1 MPGSRERRRCAR
13 GGDRACARRSAATF
27 ACRPQRVRGRYGG
40 GGLRSAGGRAAVS
53 ERRNVNKD
61 RFEFGKNWRSFS
73 PLIDDEAILKA
84 EDRMASFLGSRDLSG
99 RTFLDIGC
107 GSGLHALVALRF
119 GAKEIVAIDVDPD
132 SVSTARALLERCWQG
147 PNKSVRHVS
156 VFDLDKEGF
165 GEFDIVYSWG
175 VLHHTG
181 NMNGAIEIAAKHVKP
196 GGLFAVALY
205 GKTPYCNLWKRIKR
219 WYVNASPAQQARAER
234 VYIQLFGFYL
244 LLRGKRLSTHIAG
257 YKRKRGMDFRHDV
270 RDWIGGYPY
279 ESIAPAE
286 LARSLTPLGF
296 DLVKQNVRK
305 RSGLFGSGND
315 EYLFRKRDA
324 SRMSPGRD
332 RPSSG

>member
-1 MPGSRERRRCAR
+1 MTR
-13 GGDRACARRSAATF
+13 
-27 ACRPQRVRGRYGG
+27 
-40 GGLRSAGGRAAVS
+40 
-53 ERRNVNKD
+53 D
-61 RFEFGKNWRSFS
+61 RFEFGKNWESFS
-73 PLIDDEAILKA
+73 PLIDEEAVRKA
-84 EDRMASFLGSRDLSG
+84 EDRMALFLGTRDLSG
-99 RTFLDIGC
+99 RTFLDVGC

-119 GAKEIVAIDVDPD
+119 GAKEVVAIDVDPD
-132 SVSTARALLERCWQG
+132 SVSTADTVLERNWPG
-147 PNKSVRHVS
+147 TNKTVRRVS
-156 VFDLDKEGF
+156 VFDLEKERF

-181 NMNGAIEIAAKHVKP
+181 DMNRAIETAAKHVKP

-234 VYIQLFGFYL
+234 TYIRLFGLYL

-279 ESIAPAE
+279 ESIAPRE
-286 LARSLTPLGF
+286 LARLLTPLGF
-296 DLVKQNVRK
+296 DLIRQNVRK

-315 EYLFRKRDA
+315 EYLFRRHDA
-324 SRMSPGRD
+324 ASNSRHP
-332 RPSSG
+332 

>member
-1 MPGSRERRRCAR
+1 MLF
-13 GGDRACARRSAATF
+13 RS
-27 ACRPQRVRGRYGG
+27 
-40 GGLRSAGGRAAVS
+40 
-53 ERRNVNKD
+53 
-61 RFEFGKNWRSFS
+61 
-73 PLIDDEAILKA
+73 
-84 EDRMASFLGSRDLSG
+84 
-99 RTFLDIGC
+99 
-107 GSGLHALVALRF
+107 
-119 GAKEIVAIDVDPD
+119 
-132 SVSTARALLERCWQG
+132 
-147 PNKSVRHVS
+147 
-156 VFDLDKEGF
+156 
-165 GEFDIVYSWG
+165 
-175 VLHHTG
+175 
-181 NMNGAIEIAAKHVKP
+181 
-196 GGLFAVALY
+196 
-205 GKTPYCNLWKRIKR
+205 
-219 WYVNASPAQQARAER
+219 